1 MPEKLNLADLRQ
13 DKEERPGWSTI
24 FGSFCSQAA
33 SVCLENQGHSLDSVL
48 QIDGTLLKCKFT
60 LTREVVDDTARRF
73 NSDLQ
78 RATEFGAYGLSALAI
93 TQLTNL
99 TVIEVSK
106 KGTGFDF
113 WLGEKNN
120 DQLFQRKARL
130 EVSGILSGEKGELKT
145 RTKQKLEQISP
156 TDHILPGFVSIV
168 EFGSPQMR
176 VVQK

>member
-1 MPEKLNLADLRQ
+1 MPKNLNLADLRQ
-13 DKEERPGWSTI
+13 DKEERPGWSTV

-33 SVCLENQGHSLDSVL
+33 SVCLEHQGHDIDSIL
-48 QIDGTLLKCKFT
+48 LIDGKLKCKFT
-60 LTREVVDDTARRF
+60 LKREIVDDTARRF
-73 NSDLQ
+73 NADLQ

-93 TQLTNL
+93 PQLTNL

-120 DQLFQRKARL
+120 DQLFQKKARL
-130 EVSGILSGEKGELKT
+130 EVSGILSGEKSKIQT
-145 RTKQKLEQISP
+145 RVKQKLEQISP
-156 TDHILPGFVSIV
+156 TDHILPGFVSVV